1 MLKINYRDK
10 IWTEIMHGTFKGAIS
25 RFLCFRGCFLCLWKL
40 MLTRL
45 KSLWRIILKISQKT
59 VSVTIDNSAT
69 ETNFTAQYVYK
80 RKTFHNLFKKDCFPV
95 IFSKFLRMSFLR
107 NTFGRLSLNISK
119 QNLPFAPQLSD
130 MFLG

>member
-1 MLKINYRDK
+1 MLKVNYRDK

-25 RFLCFRGCFLCLWKL
+25 RFLRFPGCFLCLWKL

-59 VSVTIDNSAT
+59 VSGTIDSSAT
-69 ETNFTAQYVYK
+69 ETNFIAQYVCK
-80 RKTFHNLFKKDCFPV
+80 RKTFHSLFKKDCFPV
-95 IFSKFLRMSFLR
+95 SFAKFLRMPFLR
-107 NTFGRLSLNISK
+107 NASGRLSLNISR

-130 MFLG
+130 VFLG